1 MARGN
6 ERLAPIRRTGPVM
19 RGLPGAAVAA
29 SLVAILAAALAALIA
44 VAPPDLASIAADAY
58 LQHVLLFTSIQAALS
73 CLLSVL
79 LALPVARALARRAQ
93 FPGRTLLLRLFGL
106 PMVMP
111 AIVTVFA
118 IVALYG
124 ESGWLHWLMT
134 RIGLSTGGFL
144 YGISGILIAHVFFNM
159 PFAARAFLAALEA
172 VPGESWRLAS
182 QLGMDGGQIF
192 RFIEWPAL
200 RGSIGSVAGLVF
212 MLCFASF
219 AITLTL
225 GGGPRWASLEA
236 AIYQALRYDFDLGRA
251 AVLALVQL
259 AISGCLLLTLHR
271 LVLPAPVSLGIGR
284 AMQRPD
290 VAGRGG
296 IVLDAAVIV
305 VAALYVGLPVVSVV
319 ISGATGALGEVLGSA
334 GTWRA
339 AVIGLGVAA
348 GGTILATAAAILLIA
363 GAGRF
368 RAIGLYQFIGSLP
381 LAASPLALGAG
392 LFVLLT
398 RLGGTLDMGL
408 ALVAL
413 INAVMGMPYVVRIV
427 APAFRDSAERH
438 DRLCASLG
446 IAGWNRWRLVDA
458 PLLRRPI
465 ALAMA
470 LVAAL
475 SLGDLGAIALFG
487 TPNTATLPLLIY
499 QQLAAYRLDAA
510 AATSLL
516 LVALTFG
523 CFIAVERLVGG
534 RADA

>member
-1 MARGN
+1 MN
-6 ERLAPIRRTGPVM
+6 
-19 RGLPGAAVAA
+19 GLPGAAVAA
-29 SLVAILAAALAALIA
+29 LLLLILGGALAALVA
-44 VAPPDLASIAADAY
+44 VAPPDLGAIVADAY
-58 LQHVLLFTSIQAALS
+58 LRHVLMFTSLQAGLS

-79 LALPVARALARRAQ
+79 LAIPVARALARRTV

-118 IVALYG
+118 MVALYG

-144 YGISGILIAHVFFNM
+144 YGISGILIAHIFFNM
-159 PFAARAFLAALEA
+159 PFAARAFLATLEA

-182 QLGMDGGQIF
+182 QLGMNGRQIF
-192 RFIEWPAL
+192 RLIEWPAL
-200 RGSIGSVAGLVF
+200 KGSIGSVAGLVF

-236 AIYQALRYDFDLGRA
+236 AIFQSLRYDFDLGRA

-259 AISGCLLLTLHR
+259 AISGGLLLALHR

-284 AMQRPD
+284 GTARPD
-290 VAGRGG
+290 AAGQGG
-296 IVLDAAVIV
+296 ILLDAIVILL
-305 VAALYVGLPVVSVV
+305 AALYVGLPVVSVIV
-319 ISGATGALGEVLGSA
+319 SGATGSLGAVLASGA
-334 GTWRA
+334 TWQ
-339 AVIGLGVAA
+339 AA
-348 GGTILATAAAILLIA
+348 GMGLAVAFAAMLLATFGALLMIA
-363 GAGRF
+363 GSGQLARSGPF
-368 RAIGLYQFIGSLP
+368 QFIASLP

-398 RLGGTLDMGL
+398 RAGGTLEMGL
-408 ALVAL
+408 GLVAL
-413 INAVMGMPYVVRIV
+413 INGLMGMPYVVRVV

-446 IAGWNRWRLVDA
+446 IAGWNRWRLIDG
-458 PLLRRPI
+458 PLLRRPMG
-465 ALAMA
+465 LAMA

-487 TPNTATLPLLIY
+487 TPNTSTLPLLIY
-499 QQLAAYRLDAA
+499 QQLAAYHLDAA

-523 CFIAVERLVGG
+523 CFLLIERIVGG
-534 RADA
+534 SARG